1 VRPPLRPHATFTHNF
16 ARGQVAVSEK
26 SEVLNEFLLECEENL
41 DSFDKDL
48 LALEQDPSRSEL
60 VDSSFRAIH
69 SIKGAAGF
77 MEIPTLVNLSH
88 AAETLLGAI
97 RDGKVPPDGD
107 RVSALLES
115 EDLLRG
121 MLDAVRA
128 GEIPEA
134 APRGIIQQLKGL
146 GIPDGGPD
154 PANDPLASAGPM
166 GFVDFDDLPDEL
178 FEQPTAEAA
187 GAMVAAEKSARAPAA
202 RGPAKKIIGKAAE
215 DSSSRRSDAALS
227 SVRVDVE
234 VLNDLMNLAGEL
246 VVCRN
251 QILRVVDSEASTN
264 LKRSVRQLDHL
275 ASSVQERVMKT
286 RMRPVAEAWSGLP
299 RVVRDL
305 SKSCEKPC
313 SLEMEGGDV
322 ELDRSIL
329 ERIKDPLSHI
339 IRNSIDHGLEAPE
352 DREALGKPRA
362 GQLLLRAGHVAS
374 QVHIEFSDDGK
385 GLNIDRIREKAIQRG
400 LVSSEA
406 ATRMSDKEIQNL
418 IFEPGFSTNDNVTK
432 LSGRGVGMDV
442 VRSNLE
448 QIGGTA
454 DIRSKP
460 GQGTTVRLKIPLT
473 LAILP
478 ALIVRCGDWRLAVAQ
493 TNLVELLDIGGKRA
507 DDLVEYLGDAPIVRR
522 HGRILPLVFLG
533 RTLGREQTIDSAE
546 YIVVVQ
552 ADSLSYGL
560 VVDEVHDTEE
570 IVVKPMGRE
579 LSNIP
584 VFSGATVLG
593 DGGIALILDV
603 PNLAR
608 FSNVYS
614 QVQNRRAVE
623 ATSAAAGEAAR
634 RLLRFEVEGIGKGAL
649 PLDKVIRIE
658 EVRASRLQRQ
668 QSRCFMQYEGKVVQ
682 VTDLV
687 ERTREGEELVSLVL
701 CRVGERRKVFAVTQ
715 VLDVVETTEVPDPE
729 LGPDWSCGMAV
740 IEGEITALL
749 DPAQAA

>member
-1 VRPPLRPHATFTHNF
+1 
-16 ARGQVAVSEK
+16 VS
-26 SEVLNEFLLECEENL
+26 
-41 DSFDKDL
+41 D
-48 LALEQDPSRSEL
+48 
-60 VDSSFRAIH
+60 I
-69 SIKGAAGF
+69 
-77 MEIPTLVNLSH
+77 
-88 AAETLLGAI
+88 
-97 RDGKVPPDGD
+97 
-107 RVSALLES
+107 
-115 EDLLRG
+115 
-121 MLDAVRA
+121 
-128 GEIPEA
+128 
-134 APRGIIQQLKGL
+134 
-146 GIPDGGPD
+146 
-154 PANDPLASAGPM
+154 
-166 GFVDFDDLPDEL
+166 
-178 FEQPTAEAA
+178 
-187 GAMVAAEKSARAPAA
+187 
-202 RGPAKKIIGKAAE
+202 
-215 DSSSRRSDAALS
+215 
-227 SVRVDVE
+227 
-234 VLNDLMNLAGEL
+234 
-246 VVCRN
+246 
-251 QILRVVDSEASTN
+251 
-264 LKRSVRQLDHL
+264 
-275 ASSVQERVMKT
+275 
-286 RMRPVAEAWSGLP
+286 
-299 RVVRDL
+299 
-305 SKSCEKPC
+305 
-313 SLEMEGGDV
+313 
-322 ELDRSIL
+322 
-329 ERIKDPLSHI
+329 
-339 IRNSIDHGLEAPE
+339 
-352 DREALGKPRA
+352 
-362 GQLLLRAGHVAS
+362 
-374 QVHIEFSDDGK
+374 
-385 GLNIDRIREKAIQRG
+385 
-400 LVSSEA
+400 
-406 ATRMSDKEIQNL
+406 
-418 IFEPGFSTNDNVTK
+418 
-432 LSGRGVGMDV
+432 SGRGVGMDV